1 VWDSLIAGGKTYR
14 SEDAS
19 VDAPASIAS
28 ADASSDFLPPA
39 SPGEDASAPSEEKKG
54 REEGDILE
62 PKKEREIVCE
72 TFARRQEGVG
82 QRAAG
87 QGETAVGAAPAG
99 GFSAAAGPFDRD
111 ILAMKNT
118 AIRILDAIGDAWQTD
133 AARPVLESTCR
144 GVDSVTRAMN
154 LFLAPRKPSPLKP
167 FVSFSKPGRTAPHA
181 HTGAQRHHEVKRSAR
196 GHPPNDG
203 LTLLGH
209 CMLTT
214 SCACTQAR
222 SRLMALSEKSR
233 SIIAKPREA
242 AARIIREQDKYRQ
255 QLRERLDREYPQT
268 ALGAAGFNVPHPG
281 TGAGYHN
288 VPPPKTSAVFYN
300 VPPKTSLEASNTKE
314 D

>member
-1 VWDSLIAGGKTYR
+1 
-14 SEDAS
+14 
-19 VDAPASIAS
+19 
-28 ADASSDFLPPA
+28 
-39 SPGEDASAPSEEKKG
+39 
-54 REEGDILE
+54 
-62 PKKEREIVCE
+62 
-72 TFARRQEGVG
+72 
-82 QRAAG
+82 
-87 QGETAVGAAPAG
+87 
-99 GFSAAAGPFDRD
+99 
-111 ILAMKNT
+111 MKNT

-181 HTGAQRHHEVKRSAR
+181 HTGAQRHHE
-196 GHPPNDG
+196 
-203 LTLLGH
+203 
-209 CMLTT
+209 
-214 SCACTQAR
+214 AR

-255 QLRERLDREYPQT
+255 QLGERLDREYPQT